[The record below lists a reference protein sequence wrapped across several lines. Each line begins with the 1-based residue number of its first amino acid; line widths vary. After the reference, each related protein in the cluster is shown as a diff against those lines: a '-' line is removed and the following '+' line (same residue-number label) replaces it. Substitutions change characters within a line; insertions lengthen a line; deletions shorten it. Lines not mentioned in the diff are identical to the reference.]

1 MHRFE
6 NFYMNDIVLR
16 GKAVMGDHMLNNK
29 EILTSI
35 LKTSQMGQ
43 TGIRSLLNVKMDA
56 SLRRDLRSQ
65 LQEYASI
72 ESQAQS
78 IAARRGWHPRSLDPA
93 MEFLAGRMTRM
104 KLTGN
109 KTDSRIADMM
119 IQGNTQGMV
128 KSLRDIHRYAGSDQQ
143 VCNLSQKLLNC
154 ETANIRQ
161 MQDYL

>member
-1 MHRFE
+1 MHSLE
-6 NFYMNDIVLR
+6 NFYWHDAVSP
-16 GKAVMGDHMLNNK
+16 GKADWGDQMLTNK

-35 LKTSQMGQ
+35 LKTSQMGK
-43 TGIRSLLNVKMDA
+43 TGIRSLLNVKMDTA
-56 SLRRDLRSQ
+56 LRRDLRSQ
-65 LQEYASI
+65 LQEYAVI

-78 IAARRGWHPRSLDPA
+78 IAARRGWHLRSLDPA

-109 KTDSRIADMM
+109 KTDTRIADMM
-119 IQGNTQGMV
+119 IQGNTQGMI

-143 VCNLSQKLLNC
+143 VCSLAQKLLNF